1 MINYL
6 QNNFDLDDRDFVSTI
21 DELTLWS
28 APFGLMLLEHVK
40 LSRGIKVLDVGCG
53 LGFPALELA
62 QRLGESSIVYGID
75 PWSSALNRAKQK
87 IQNYNIKNVKL
98 VEGDASATEFEGNYF
113 DLIVS
118 NLGINNFEKP
128 KKVIQ
133 ECFRILKPNGQIVLT
148 TNFKGH
154 MQEFYDIFQKTLD
167 ELKMN
172 HCLDSLQSNI
182 NHRLELELVVSLL
195 EESGFRISRTSNESF
210 NMRFLDGSALL
221 RHYFIRLG
229 FLDGWKNAIPK
240 NQQNTFFER
249 LEDNLNKYANKN
261 GELKLTI
268 PLGYIE
274 GIKP

>member
-1 MINYL
+1 MIDYL
-6 QNNFDLDDRDFVSTI
+6 QNNFNLDDDNLVSTI

-28 APFGLMLLEHVK
+28 APFGLMLLDHIK
-40 LSRGIKVLDVGCG
+40 LSRGMKVLDVGCG

-62 QRLGESSIVYGID
+62 QRLGESCMVYGID
-75 PWSSALNRAKQK
+75 PWGSALNRAKQK
-87 IQNYNIKNVKL
+87 INNYNIKNVKL
-98 VEGDASATEFEGNYF
+98 IEGDASATEFEVNYF

-128 KKVIQ
+128 KEVLK
-133 ECFRILKPNGQIVLT
+133 ECYRILKPNGQIALT

-154 MQEFYDIFQKTLD
+154 MQEFYDTFKETLL

-172 HCLDSLQSNI
+172 HCLESLQSNI
-182 NHRLELELVVSLL
+182 DHRLDLEIVVSLL
-195 EESGFRISRTSNESF
+195 KDSGFKISKTLTDSF

-229 FLDGWKNAIPK
+229 FLDGWKNVIPK
-240 NQQNTFFER
+240 SQLNTFFKR
-249 LEDNLNKYANKN
+249 LEGNLNGYAKEN

-274 GIKP
+274 GIKT

>member
-1 MINYL
+1 
-6 QNNFDLDDRDFVSTI
+6 
-21 DELTLWS
+21 
-28 APFGLMLLEHVK
+28 MLLEHVK

>member
-1 MINYL
+1 MIDYL

-28 APFGLMLLEHVK
+28 APFGLMLLEHIK
-40 LSRGIKVLDVGCG
+40 LSQGMKVLDVGCG
-53 LGFPALELA
+53 IGFPALELA
-62 QRLGESSIVYGID
+62 QRLGESCKVYGID
-75 PWSSALNRAKQK
+75 PWDSALDRIRQK
-87 IQNYNIKNVKL
+87 IKNYNIKNVKL
-98 VEGDASATEFEGNYF
+98 IKGDASATDFKDNYF

-128 KKVIQ
+128 KEVLQ
-133 ECFRILKPNGQIVLT
+133 ECYRILKPNGQIALT

-154 MQEFYDIFQKTLD
+154 MQEFYDTFKETLL

-172 HCLDSLQSNI
+172 HCLESLQSNI
-182 NHRLELELVVSLL
+182 DHRLDLEIVVSLL
-195 EESGFRISRTSNESF
+195 KDSGFRISKTVTDSF

-229 FLDGWKNAIPK
+229 FLDGWKNVIPK
-240 NQQNTFFER
+240 SQLNTFFKR
-249 LEDNLNKYANKN
+249 LEGNLNGYAKEN

-274 GIKP
+274 GIKT

>member
-1 MINYL
+1 MTEYL
-6 QNNFDLDDRDFVSTI
+6 QNNFDMDDRDFVSTI

-40 LSRGIKVLDVGCG
+40 LSQGIKVLDVGCG

-62 QRLGESSIVYGID
+62 QRLGQSSIVYGID
-75 PWSSALNRAKQK
+75 PWRSALDRAKQK
-87 IQNYNIKNVKL
+87 MQNYNIKNVRL
-98 VEGDASATEFEGNYF
+98 IEGDASTTEFEDNYF

-118 NLGINNFEKP
+118 NLGINNFEEP
-128 KKVIQ
+128 KKVLQ

-154 MQEFYDIFQKTLD
+154 MREFYDIFQKTLD

-172 HCLDSLQSNI
+172 QCLDALQSNI
-182 NHRLELELVVSLL
+182 NHRLELEIVVSLL
-195 EESGFRISRTSNESF
+195 EESGFRIGRTLTDSF

-229 FLDGWKNAIPK
+229 FLDGWKNVIPET
-240 NQQNTFFER
+240 QLITFFER
-249 LEDNLNKYANKN
+249 LEDNLNKYAEENR
-261 GELKLTI
+261 ELRLTI

-274 GIKP
+274 GKKL